1 MPLAETKSG
10 NEGDT
15 TGIVNFVVYL
25 TLLLSHMAMV
35 LMYVCDEFYITVGSD
50 EDDTLWMESMG
61 ITQEQTTIMYPCMK
75 TE

>member
-1 MPLAETKSG
+1 MKETLQVLL
-10 NEGDT
+10 
-15 TGIVNFVVYL
+15 IFVYL
-25 TLLLSHMAMV
+25 PLILSHMAMV

>member
-1 MPLAETKSG
+1 MKETLQVLL
-10 NEGDT
+10 
-15 TGIVNFVVYL
+15 IFVYL
-25 TLLLSHMAMV
+25 TLLLSRMAMV
-35 LMYVCDEFYITVGSD
+35 LTYVCDEFYITVGSD